1 MSSFGIA
8 EYIRALK
15 GSEALG
21 SQVIYDRFLP
31 AAPPRTRPLSRR
43 LAEPVRRILVASGI
57 PALYEHQADAVDAIL
72 EGRHVVVATP
82 TASGKTLTYHLP
94 FLHRLAED
102 PQATSLYVFPLKA
115 LANDQLRVLTE
126 WASEDLKPRVETYD
140 GDTPAPKRRMIRE
153 FPPNILLT
161 NPEMIHLSLLPYHH
175 LWKTFFEHLQLIVID
190 EVHTYRGILGSHMAW
205 VIRRLMR
212 VAAHYGASPTIVCC
226 SATIDDPARFCS
238 RLTGQDML
246 AVTESGAGQ
255 GNRHLVFLDPAI
267 GMSQAAILLMKAAL
281 HRGLRTIVYAQSREM
296 TERIAMWAS
305 QRSGKYR
312 HRISAYRAGFLPE
325 ERREI
330 EAKLCSG
337 ELLAVVSTS
346 ALELGIDIGYLDL
359 CILVGYPGTV
369 VSLWQRAGRV
379 GRSGQ
384 DSAIVLIGGDNA
396 LDQYFLRNPQDLLE
410 RRPEAAVVNPLN
422 AVILEKHLVCAA
434 AEIDLRIDEPLWA
447 PEAIQSTLK
456 TLEADGRLLKSADG
470 RSWITAARNP
480 HRDVDLRG
488 TGISWIIRNERR
500 IVGTIDGFRVYREAH
515 PGAVYV
521 HRGKTHVVDRLD
533 AENRDVWVTEKEVG
547 YYTRPHTHKETEILA
562 VEAETIRKGIQA
574 YRGRLRVTDQVIG
587 YEKWRHSPHRRIE
600 VLALDLPPLTFET
613 EGLWFVIP
621 EDIQQAVEKQFLH
634 FMGGIHAVEHAAIGL
649 FPLLVMTD
657 RNDLGGISTTH
668 HPHVGKAAVFIY
680 DAVPGGAGLTAQA
693 FDRIEDLI
701 GYVRKQIES
710 CPCENGCPS
719 CVHSPKC
726 GSGNRPIDKASALF
740 IVKKLLEPPARK
752 VILRK
757 KGEPIPRKAVPDK
770 PVTSEPQLRPIAI
783 GTKARFSEDET
794 AATSISSAGTATA
807 TVSEP
812 ARHRQ
817 DKAFP
822 SAQPDPTP
830 IPIDF
835 RYGVLDIETQFSADE
850 VGGWNRAERMKVS
863 CAVLYDSRSN
873 EFEAYL
879 EDRIDALIDHLM
891 DFDLIVGFNIKRFD
905 YQVLRGYRSFDFRQ
919 VPTLDILETVNG
931 FLGYRL
937 SLDHLARVTLGK
949 AKTGDGMQALRW
961 WKEGKIREIVEYCK
975 MDVAITRDLFVF
987 GLQNRYLLFQN
998 KAKKTVRIPIDWKTP
1013 RPGGAHL

>member
-1 MSSFGIA
+1 MPLSGIA
-8 EYIRALK
+8 EYIQALK
-15 GSEALG
+15 RSEALG
-21 SQVIYDRFLP
+21 SQVIYDRILP
-31 AAPPRTRPLSRR
+31 AAPPRTRTLGHR
-43 LAEPVRRILVASGI
+43 LAEPVRRILSTSGI

-72 EGRHVVVATP
+72 DGHHVVVATP

-102 PQATSLYVFPLKA
+102 PQTTSLYVFPLKA
-115 LANDQLRVLTE
+115 LANDQLRVLSE
-126 WASEDLKPRVETYD
+126 WTSEDVGLKPHVETYD
-140 GDTPAPKRRMIRE
+140 GDTPAPKRKAIRE
-153 FPPNILLT
+153 TPPNILLT

-175 LWKTFFEHLQLIVID
+175 LWKAFFEHLKLIVID

-212 VAAHYGASPTIVCC
+212 VAAHYGASPTLVCC

-238 RLTGQDML
+238 LLTGHDML

-255 GNRHLVFLDPAI
+255 GNRHLVFLDPAV

-434 AEIDLRIDEPLWA
+434 AELDLRIDEPLWK
-447 PEAIQSTLK
+447 PPAIQSALR
-456 TLEADGRLLKSADG
+456 TLEADGRLLKSGDG
-470 RSWITAARNP
+470 RSWITAARTP
-480 HRDVDLRG
+480 HRNIDLRG
-488 TGISWIIRNERR
+488 TGVNWLIRNERR

-521 HRGKTHVVDRLD
+521 HRGKTHVVERLD
-533 AENRDVWVTEKEVG
+533 PENRDIWVTETEVG
-547 YYTRPHTHKETEILA
+547 YYTRPHTHKETEILC
-562 VEAETIRKGIQA
+562 VEAETTRKGIHA
-574 YRGRLRVTDQVIG
+574 FRGRLRVTDQVIG

-600 VLALDLPPLTFET
+600 VLALELPPLTFET

-621 EDIQQAVEKQFLH
+621 EDIQQAAEKQFLH
-634 FMGGIHAVEHAAIGL
+634 FMGGIHALEHAAIGL

-680 DAVPGGAGLTAQA
+680 DAVPGGAGLTSQA
-693 FDRIEDLI
+693 FDRIEELI

-740 IVKKLLEPPARK
+740 IVKKLLSPPSRTI
-752 VILRK
+752 ILRK
-757 KGEPIPRKAVPDK
+757 KKNSLPQQPVPEK
-770 PVTSEPQLRPIAI
+770 PLAADPFQRPIAVI
-783 GTKARFSEDET
+783 ASETTSKDET
-794 AATSISSAGTATA
+794 AAVA
-807 TVSEP
+807 EP
-812 ARHRQ
+812 LRKRER
-817 DKAFP
+817 KADP
-822 SAQPDPTP
+822 STQPDPEP
-830 IPIDF
+830 IAIDF
-835 RYGVLDIETQFSADE
+835 RYGVLDIETQLSADE

-873 EFEAYL
+873 DFEAYL
-879 EDRIDALIDHLM
+879 EDRIEALIDHLV

-905 YQVLRGYRSFDFRQ
+905 YQVLRGYRPFDFHR
-919 VPTLDILETVNG
+919 VPTLDILETVHG

-949 AKTGDGMQALRW
+949 TKTGDGLQALRW
-961 WKEGKIREIVEYCK
+961 WKEGKIREIVEYCT
-975 MDVAITRDLFVF
+975 MDVAITRELFIF
-987 GLQNRYLLFQN
+987 GLRNNYLLFEN
-998 KAKKTVRIPIDWKTP
+998 KAKKTVRIPVDWKTP
-1013 RPGGAHL
+1013 RFGTHP

>member
-1 MSSFGIA
+1 MSSSSGIT
-8 EYIRALK
+8 EYIQALK
-15 GSEALG
+15 RSEALG
-21 SQVIYDRFLP
+21 SQVIYDRMLP
-31 AAPPRTRPLSRR
+31 AAAPRTKPLVHR
-43 LAEPVRRILVASGI
+43 LAEPVRRILAASGI
-57 PALYEHQADAVDAIL
+57 PALYEHQADAVDAVL
-72 EGRHVVVATP
+72 DGHDVVVATP
-82 TASGKTLTYHLP
+82 TASGKTLSYHLP
-94 FLHRLAED
+94 FLQRLAED
-102 PQATSLYVFPLKA
+102 PETTSLYVFPLKA
-115 LANDQLRVLTE
+115 LANDQLRVLSE
-126 WASEDLKPRVETYD
+126 WTSADAGLAPRVETYD
-140 GDTPAPKRRMIRE
+140 GDTPAPKRKAIRE
-153 FPPNILLT
+153 TPPNILLT

-175 LWKTFFEHLQLIVID
+175 LWKKFFEHLKLIVID

-212 VAAHYGASPTIVCC
+212 VAAHYDASPSLVCC
-226 SATIDDPARFCS
+226 SATIDDPARFCT
-238 RLTGQDML
+238 RLTGRKMT
-246 AVTESGAGQ
+246 AITESGAGQ
-255 GNRHLVFLDPAI
+255 GNRYLVFLDPVV

-422 AVILEKHLVCAA
+422 TVILEKHLLCAA
-434 AEIDLRIDEPLWA
+434 AELDLRADEPLWT
-447 PEAIQSTLK
+447 PEAVQSALRN
-456 TLEADGRLLKSADG
+456 LEADGRLLKSADG
-470 RSWITAARNP
+470 GSWITAARNP
-480 HRDVDLRG
+480 HREVDLRG
-488 TGISWIIRNERR
+488 TGINWLIRNERR
-500 IVGTIDGFRVYREAH
+500 IVGTIDGFRVYRETH
-515 PGAVYV
+515 PGAVYM
-521 HRGKTHVVDRLD
+521 HRGKSHVVERLD
-533 AENRDVWVTEKEVG
+533 PENRDVWVTEKDVG

-562 VEAETIRKGIQA
+562 VEAELTRRGIQA
-574 YRGRLRVTDQVIG
+574 FRGRLRVTDQVIG

-600 VLALDLPPLTFET
+600 VLPLELPPLTFET

-621 EDIQQAVEKQFLH
+621 EDIQQAAEKQLLH
-634 FMGGIHAVEHAAIGL
+634 FMGGIHAIEHAAIGL

-680 DAVPGGAGLTAQA
+680 DSVPGGAGLTAQA
-693 FDRIEDLI
+693 FDRIEELI
-701 GYVRKQIES
+701 DYVRKQIAS

-740 IVKKLLEPPARK
+740 IVKKLLEPPSRK

-757 KGEPIPRKAVPDK
+757 KGEPLPQKPEMLKRIAAEPPHLTSVETVQKTSADGQAAEAVATAAAISIPPRIRERKAD
-770 PVTSEPQLRPIAI
+770 
-783 GTKARFSEDET
+783 
-794 AATSISSAGTATA
+794 
-807 TVSEP
+807 
-812 ARHRQ
+812 
-817 DKAFP
+817 P
-822 SAQPDPTP
+822 STQPDPKPVAT
-830 IPIDF
+830 DF

-850 VGGWNRAERMKVS
+850 VGGWSRVERMKVS

-873 EFEAYL
+873 DFEAYL
-879 EDRIDALIDHLM
+879 EDRIEALIDHLM

-905 YQVLRGYRSFDFRQ
+905 YQVLRGYGPFDFRR
-919 VPTLDILETVNG
+919 VPTLDILETVHG

-949 AKTGDGMQALRW
+949 NKTGDGLQALRW
-961 WKEGKIREIVEYCK
+961 WKEGKIGEIIEYCK
-975 MDVAITRDLFVF
+975 MDVAITRDLFIF
-987 GLQNRYLLFQN
+987 GLRNNYLLFEN
-998 KAKKTVRIPIDWKTP
+998 KAKKTVRIPVDWKAP
-1013 RPGGAHL
+1013 CPGVRP